1 MKETLLRI
9 EGEKNPAPDENW
21 THDLSVTRRELYCC
35 AKTAALHIAS
45 SIEKGQSHDSVIS
58 ALSLALV
65 EMIFCSL
72 RVAVSVSRITDLE
85 YILERFQPTCVNKD
99 NNFDTSLDKWI
110 TGLVLVSLC
119 FCVNKQMCLLVNR
132 HLTSIPFALYW
143 HHLLEQLTCRLV
155 LVCL

>member
-1 MKETLLRI
+1 MLHLPEGLAEDLKNTLLRI

-85 YILERFQPTCVNKD
+85 YFWMIIKYVGGLFLDLCGNSSSTESRI
-99 NNFDTSLDKWI
+99 SLAEI
-110 TGLVLVSLC
+110 
-119 FCVNKQMCLLVNR
+119 N
-132 HLTSIPFALYW
+132 
-143 HHLLEQLTCRLV
+143 
-155 LVCL
+155 